1 MAEIERSG
9 VSSRVGSIFD
19 RIQQQYVI
27 RNAAAGFRIIWSNPL
42 SRLSFLFLFVLG
54 VLAVIGPSIAPH
66 EPDAYVTSPDGQL
79 LRLAPPSLSH
89 PLGTTGTAQDIYS
102 RLLYGVRPTM
112 IIGVLG
118 SLIATGLGTAVGIV
132 SGYERG
138 IVDTILMRITDFT
151 YTLPTIPFAI
161 VVISFIE
168 IGFYASIGIVGL
180 ILWRESARVIRSE
193 TLEIKERPYIES
205 AKVSGA
211 GTLRIMFKH
220 VLPNIIP
227 MVVLFFALG
236 MGFTILTVAGLSFV
250 GVTSPFIPTWGTMI
264 RNAYESGQMTQAWW
278 WTLPPGFLISLTVLA
293 TFLLGRTYESEVAE
307 DNDSIL
313 EGGGM

>member
-9 VSSRVGSIFD
+9 VSNRVGSVFD

-27 RNAAAGFRIIWSNPL
+27 RNATAGFRIIWSNPL
-42 SRLSFLFLFVLG
+42 SRLSFLFLFILG

-66 EPDAYVTSPDGQL
+66 EPDAYVTSQDGQL
-79 LRLAPPSLSH
+79 LRLASPSLSH

-118 SLIATGLGTAVGIV
+118 SLIATGLGTTVGV
-132 SGYERG
+132 LSGYKRG

-293 TFLLGRTYESEVAE
+293 TFLLGRTYEAEVAE